1 MKKVKLKY
9 YAQHDSTDCAPAC
22 LKMIFKYF
30 GTDLPL
36 YRIRELADTN
46 QLGTSLSDIFNV
58 CNMFNFDCIAL
69 KANNSLFNE
78 KTIELPFIVHTSID
92 GLFHYEIV
100 YGIRNQVLYIIDPS
114 KGKYKISLNE
124 FIKKWHSRIIIC
136 IEPGENYEPQTIKSQ
151 GLTSFIPFLLNQK
164 KTISLAILYSFL
176 ITFITVFNYNYWEI
190 LVDKFI
196 PNSQKKIII
205 QFSLFIIVL
214 NLFKFSITHLRNR
227 TILLVEQYLNINIT
241 KRYFNHILTLPYTFF
256 VKRHSGD
263 LIARFNDSNK
273 IINFLSTASVTV
285 ILDSI
290 TILVVGVALFSK
302 STLLFTISLTIL
314 PLYLIIIFTFNK
326 RIEERFEKSMMIAS
340 DINSKIIESIEGIHI
355 VKANVTEYSVKSD
368 LENRLKNYII
378 ETLSAAKFDSLQVG
392 IKNFFNDSFTILIL
406 CIGALQV
413 VNSLITLG
421 DLISFYSML
430 GFFYTSINNLV
441 NLQVQ
446 IQSANLASKR
456 INDILS
462 LPSEISGGSKLL
474 AFEYTLNL
482 KNISI
487 SYGKRQILSNI
498 NLLIKKNKKIA
509 IIGESGSGKSTLAKV
524 IANLIKVNSGEI
536 LIDDINIEKY
546 SLESIRRL
554 IHYVPQDLYFF
565 KGTIRDNIILNK
577 NTKQNDILDALSR
590 AEISNLLE
598 EESLGLDTIIESN
611 GLNLS
616 GGQKKRLAIARSLLI
631 QAEIIIFDEITNGL
645 SSKQEKRIISNL
657 IELNQQTIIFLTHSE
672 LIPKYCDEVWII
684 NNGKLTIKT
693 N

>member
-1 MKKVKLKY
+1 
-9 YAQHDSTDCAPAC
+9 
-22 LKMIFKYF
+22 
-30 GTDLPL
+30 
-36 YRIRELADTN
+36 
-46 QLGTSLSDIFNV
+46 
-58 CNMFNFDCIAL
+58 
-69 KANNSLFNE
+69 
-78 KTIELPFIVHTSID
+78 
-92 GLFHYEIV
+92 
-100 YGIRNQVLYIIDPS
+100 
-114 KGKYKISLNE
+114 
-124 FIKKWHSRIIIC
+124 
-136 IEPGENYEPQTIKSQ
+136 
-151 GLTSFIPFLLNQK
+151 
-164 KTISLAILYSFL
+164 
-176 ITFITVFNYNYWEI
+176 
-190 LVDKFI
+190 
-196 PNSQKKIII
+196 
-205 QFSLFIIVL
+205 
-214 NLFKFSITHLRNR
+214 
-227 TILLVEQYLNINIT
+227 
-241 KRYFNHILTLPYTFF
+241 
-256 VKRHSGD
+256 
-263 LIARFNDSNK
+263 
-273 IINFLSTASVTV
+273 
-285 ILDSI
+285 
-290 TILVVGVALFSK
+290 
-302 STLLFTISLTIL
+302 
-314 PLYLIIIFTFNK
+314 
-326 RIEERFEKSMMIAS
+326 
-340 DINSKIIESIEGIHI
+340 
-355 VKANVTEYSVKSD
+355 
-368 LENRLKNYII
+368 
-378 ETLSAAKFDSLQVG
+378 
-392 IKNFFNDSFTILIL
+392 
-406 CIGALQV
+406 
-413 VNSLITLG
+413 
-421 DLISFYSML
+421 ML

-462 LPSEISGGSKLL
+462 LPSENSGGSELL
-474 AFEYTLNL
+474 AFEDTLNL

-577 NTKQNDILDALSR
+577 NTKQNDILEALSR